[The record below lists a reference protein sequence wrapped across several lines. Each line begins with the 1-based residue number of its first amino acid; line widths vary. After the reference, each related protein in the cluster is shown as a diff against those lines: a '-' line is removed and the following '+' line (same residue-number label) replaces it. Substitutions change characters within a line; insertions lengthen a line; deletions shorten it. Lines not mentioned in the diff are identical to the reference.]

1 MITIS
6 KYCYTTCNFSVI
18 PNKNFYF
25 QKYLTMADSNLMD
38 RPPPLFSSSSSS
50 SDITDS
56 WFEPDDVPYNNPD
69 IDSGYLN
76 NNLDNE
82 DLG

>member
-1 MITIS
+1 
-6 KYCYTTCNFSVI
+6 
-18 PNKNFYF
+18 
-25 QKYLTMADSNLMD
+25 MADSNLMD
-38 RPPPLFSSSSSS
+38 RPPPPFSSSSSS